1 MRIRYAKE
9 HEVDEILSWWPRQH
23 VSAPPKIVLYPNLV
37 VAQDDNDQLLAA
49 VSFYLEQA
57 GVVAFIAYVAAN
69 PDAGIKKRSVALD
82 ELFLAIEQ
90 HAAKLGY
97 KVLECFTPTRAISKR
112 LMCHGFAAGDMSV
125 THFIKGLQHERRIE

>member
-23 VSAPPKIVLYPNLV
+23 VSAPPKMVLYPNLV
-37 VAQDDNDQLLAA
+37 IAQDDDGKLLAA

-57 GVVAFIAYVAAN
+57 GVVAFIAYVATN

-97 KVLECFTPTRAISKR
+97 KVLECFTPTQAIGRR
-112 LMCHGFAAGDMSV
+112 LVRHDFCIGDLNV